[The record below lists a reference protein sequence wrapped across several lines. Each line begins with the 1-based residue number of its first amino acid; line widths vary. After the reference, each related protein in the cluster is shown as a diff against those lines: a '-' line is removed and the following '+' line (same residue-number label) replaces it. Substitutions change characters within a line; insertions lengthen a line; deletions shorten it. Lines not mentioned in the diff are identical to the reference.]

1 MDICPIVDRP
11 PLLNGVFPIIMS
23 CIARKTLLLCFRWML
38 TVYISFIF
46 IGNILAVVFT
56 QLKNHPQYKKKY
68 YFSIGISMAIEIST
82 NTLASRYCLWLLQFT
97 KFRLMLVPCSTYWKL
112 NLCKKN
118 STWNCYVLYIKYTNI
133 KEFNQIK

>member
-23 CIARKTLLLCFRWML
+23 CIARKKLLLCFRWML

-56 QLKNHPQYKKKY
+56 QLKNHPQYKKIII
-68 YFSIGISMAIEIST
+68 F
-82 NTLASRYCLWLLQFT
+82 LLVLPWLL
-97 KFRLMLVPCSTYWKL
+97 
-112 NLCKKN
+112 
-118 STWNCYVLYIKYTNI
+118 KYQ
-133 KEFNQIK
+133 QIHWRHDIAYGCFSLQSFA

>member
-38 TVYISFIF
+38 TVYIRFIF

-56 QLKNHPQYKKKY
+56 QLKNHPQYKKIII
-68 YFSIGISMAIEIST
+68 F
-82 NTLASRYCLWLLQFT
+82 LLVLPWLLKYQQIHWRHDIAYGCFSL
-97 KFRLMLVPCSTYWKL
+97 RLML
-112 NLCKKN
+112 NLG
-118 STWNCYVLYIKYTNI
+118 TLFYLLEVELV
-133 KEFNQIK
+133 